1 MSDPAPN
8 PAPPPAPGSGSKPDA
23 IKDVQAKSKEFLEKA
38 KSGTLDEGALRW
50 GLSAGAVVSGI
61 SLLFHYV
68 SYGNAALYFGK
79 TGLTG
84 LDLLSF
90 NSNYGFGNSLFAL
103 AIPLSALFG
112 LYLHFGEPSAKL
124 LSMETPGRAKLIHLI
139 GMIAAGLGVIGCLDF
154 LRHQVCLGS
163 LLGFV
168 GLALLAFVHFK
179 LWQLSPPAP
188 AEQPPATPPSAPPP
202 TPPAS

>member
-8 PAPPPAPGSGSKPDA
+8 PSPTPPPAPDAGSKPDA

-50 GLSAGAVVSGI
+50 GLSAGAVISGV
-61 SLLFHYV
+61 SLLFNYLV
-68 SYGNAALYFGK
+68 VEAFGTVYEK
-79 TGLTG
+79 YSG

-90 NSNYGFGNSLFAL
+90 RGGVGLGSLCVI

-112 LYLHFGEPSAKL
+112 LYLHFGEPSVKL
-124 LSMETPGRAKLIHLI
+124 LSLETPGRAKLIHLI
-139 GMIAAGLGVIGCLDF
+139 GMIAAALGVIGCLDF

-163 LLGFV
+163 LLGLV

-202 TPPAS
+202 SPPAS

>member
-50 GLSAGAVVSGI
+50 GLSAGAIVSGV
-61 SLLFHYV
+61 SLLFNYLN
-68 SYGNAALYFGK
+68 YGDLGPFGSAK
-79 TGLTG
+79 VTG

-90 NSNYGFGNSLFAL
+90 RGGFSMDSLFVI

-112 LYLHFGEPSAKL
+112 LYLHFGEPTAKL
-124 LSMETPGRAKLIHLI
+124 LSLEAPGRAKLIHLI
-139 GMIAAGLGVIGCLDF
+139 GMIAAAFGVIGCMKF
-154 LRHQVCLGS
+154 LSHQVCLGS
-163 LLGFV
+163 VLGLV
-168 GLALLAFVHFK
+168 GLAVLAFVHFK
-179 LWQLSPPAP
+179 LWQISPPAP
-188 AEQPPATPPSAPPP
+188 AEQPPV
-202 TPPAS
+202 PPAS

>member
-8 PAPPPAPGSGSKPDA
+8 PAPTPPSAPGSGSKPDA

-50 GLSAGAVVSGI
+50 GLSAGAVVSGV
-61 SLLFHYV
+61 SLLFNYFN
-68 SYGNAALYFGK
+68 YGDFGPFG
-79 TGLTG
+79 TSSLTG
-84 LDLLSF
+84 LDLLRF
-90 NSNYGFGNSLFAL
+90 RGNIGAGSLCLL